1 VLTATWQGRSCGA
14 GGSARSP
21 AAEGEQ
27 SSRPGRGRG
36 APGSWTPRI
45 DAGCSCGGGGGV
57 SVARARP
64 AARNREREN
73 SPAAAGVFCFD
84 SGNTGGEARVL
95 GWRQGG
101 VRRQGPGWGLIKG
114 RRPGLGV
121 RVQEVRG
128 EIFGGDCGEVL
139 RCGGEGAGR
148 RARAAARRRTVWD
161 WQVWPAWQSGGEAR
175 RAGCCC
181 AHALSCRAQ
190 ASGGV
195 CGRGRPR
202 RQRA

>member
-1 VLTATWQGRSCGA
+1 M
-14 GGSARSP
+14 ARD
-21 AAEGEQ
+21 AA
-27 SSRPGRGRG
+27 
-36 APGSWTPRI
+36 
-45 DAGCSCGGGGGV
+45 
-57 SVARARP
+57 
-64 AARNREREN
+64 AASNREREN

-128 EIFGGDCGEVL
+128 EIFGGDCGEAL

-148 RARAAARRRTVWD
+148 RDRGERAEARGAGDAGLLRVCALGRARSRGGLKRSRPGGARASWAEVGPR
-161 WQVWPAWQSGGEAR
+161 E
-175 RAGCCC
+175 
-181 AHALSCRAQ
+181 
-190 ASGGV
+190 
-195 CGRGRPR
+195 GRGRPGPR
-202 RQRA
+202 WAGPGLLLGWVLVVGLGLGWVEGLGFLFPILLLSKSKSNKV

>member
-1 VLTATWQGRSCGA
+1 MGAHLGSGSGKNVAQGVQRRG
-14 GGSARSP
+14 P
-21 AAEGEQ
+21 AAEGN
-27 SSRPGRGRG
+27 RARVRGRGRG
-36 APGSWTPRI
+36 APGSWTPRV
-45 DAGCSCGGGGGV
+45 DAGCSCGGSGGV
-57 SVARARP
+57 SVARD
-64 AARNREREN
+64 AAAASNREREN

-128 EIFGGDCGEVL
+128 EIFGGDCGEAL

-148 RARAAARRRTVWD
+148 RARAAARRGERDAGRWD
-161 WQVWPAWQSGGEAR
+161 RGERAEAR
-175 RAGCCC
+175 GAGD
-181 AHALSCRAQ
+181 AGLLR
-190 ASGGV
+190 
-195 CGRGRPR
+195 GRGLG
-202 RQRA
+202 

>member
-1 VLTATWQGRSCGA
+1 VAARATLPDLRSTQFRRWRGPGSGAVGLGWVLGTRRNYL
-14 GGSARSP
+14 GGSWRAVLRQGGETAAMQRSG
-21 AAEGEQ
+21 AAEQHG
-27 SSRPGRGRG
+27 GG
-36 APGSWTPRI
+36 ALGFT
-45 DAGCSCGGGGGV
+45 GGGGGD
-57 SVARARP
+57 
-64 AARNREREN
+64 
-73 SPAAAGVFCFD
+73 GV
-84 SGNTGGEARVL
+84 
-95 GWRQGG
+95 
-101 VRRQGPGWGLIKG
+101 QGPGWGLIKG
-114 RRPGLGV
+114 RRPALGV

-128 EIFGGDCGEVL
+128 EIFGGDCGEAL
-139 RCGGEGAGR
+139 RCGEEGAGR

>member
-1 VLTATWQGRSCGA
+1 
-14 GGSARSP
+14 
-21 AAEGEQ
+21 
-27 SSRPGRGRG
+27 
-36 APGSWTPRI
+36 
-45 DAGCSCGGGGGV
+45 
-57 SVARARP
+57 VARARP

-73 SPAAAGVFCFD
+73 SPAAAGVFCFY

-128 EIFGGDCGEVL
+128 EIFGGDCGEAL

-148 RARAAARRRTVWD
+148 RARAAARRGERDAGRWD
-161 WQVWPAWQSGGEAR
+161 RGERAEAR
-175 RAGCCC
+175 GAGDAGLLRVC
-181 AHALSCRAQ
+181 ALGRAQ
-190 ASGGV
+190 
-195 CGRGRPR
+195 RDWR
-202 RQRA
+202 